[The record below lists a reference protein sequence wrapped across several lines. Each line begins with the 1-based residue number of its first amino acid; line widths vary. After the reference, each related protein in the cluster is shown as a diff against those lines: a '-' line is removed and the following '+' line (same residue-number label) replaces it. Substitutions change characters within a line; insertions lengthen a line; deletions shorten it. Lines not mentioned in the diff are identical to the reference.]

1 MALVDGFN
9 GNRIQADHQQYSGSN
24 YQAVGPFVNDCAVIG
39 GFVAAAPDT
48 DAREDGDELEGLA
61 SARTWR
67 PGAGCVGYWRNL
79 WGPGE
84 PLLPVRDTGW
94 R

>member
-9 GNRIQADHQQYSGSN
+9 GNRTQADHQQYSGSN

-67 PGAGCVGYWRNL
+67 PGRV